1 MIISRAICFQGIHAD
16 LFKLSQ
22 FLNFFEIF
30 ALFEFFSALVF
41 KEPPLRVKF
50 GLLYSLV
57 LVSQIFE
64 TILFVWLALFN

>member
-22 FLNFFEIF
+22 FLNFLEIF
-30 ALFEFFSALVF
+30 ALFEFFSALVV

-50 GLLYSLV
+50 GFYI
-57 LVSQIFE
+57 VSRGNGMICN
-64 TILFVWLALFN
+64 ILTLRVSAF